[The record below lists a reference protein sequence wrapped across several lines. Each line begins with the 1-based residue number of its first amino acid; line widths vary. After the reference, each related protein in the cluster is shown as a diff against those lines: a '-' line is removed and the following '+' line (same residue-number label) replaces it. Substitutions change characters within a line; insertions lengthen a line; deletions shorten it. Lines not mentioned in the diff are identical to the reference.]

1 MRLFL
6 IRHEA
11 RTPNDPTFWSP
22 LTPTGLRNALYQ
34 MAPELQTV
42 IQPTHIYTSPLLRC
56 IQTVAPY
63 CAVNRRKGVLRCD
76 YGLFE
81 RVRGPPSPLAS
92 GASGASG
99 ASDDIHER
107 EKPFDPNTF
116 RTQRVT
122 DHPHYAHLHPFV
134 DTTYISSCSPDSV
147 AYGETAEDVGRR
159 ARAFVSHL
167 RQVHSSAHSNDRVV
181 LVTHRS
187 VINAL
192 LGRED
197 EEEFPM
203 GGVVEVEWEEGGRW
217 KGIASPASSD
227 SC

>member
-92 GASGASG
+92 GAN
-99 ASDDIHER
+99 DDIHER
-107 EKPFDPNTF
+107 EKHFDPNTF

-122 DHPHYAHLHPFV
+122 DCPHYAHLHPFV
-134 DTTYISSCSPDSV
+134 DTTYTSSCSPDAV

-167 RQVHSSAHSNDRVV
+167 RQVHPSAHSNDRVV

-203 GGVVEVEWEEGGRW
+203 GGVVEVEWDEEDERW

-227 SC
+227 S